1 MTEKTL
7 YFVQPYVVRRH
18 KLAASGALTFLDR
31 GEALAAGAALAR
43 RRAGIVVLAQSYDS
57 ARHALMAP
65 QVLRIH
71 GKVPT
76 EWTPHRLAA

>member
-18 KLAASGALTFLDR
+18 KLAASGALTFTDR
-31 GEALAAGAALAR
+31 AEAMAAGADLAR
-43 RRAGIVVLAQSYDS
+43 RRAGIVVLAQSYDG
-57 ARHALMAP
+57 ARQALMTP

-71 GKVPT
+71 GKVPV
-76 EWTPHRLAA
+76 EWTAQRLAA